1 MKKLA
6 VFILTLLLLLNITAC
21 DNNLPAEE
29 EDKSNDIVILFTSDV
44 HGAIDSG
51 WTYSGID
58 VLRRQLI
65 AKGCKVIL
73 VDNGDA
79 IQGEILATMTSGSAV
94 IELMNALGYDI
105 ATIGNHEFD
114 YGMDRFL
121 ELAEMADFLT

>member
-79 IQGEILATMTSGSAV
+79 IKEKYLPQ
-94 IELMNALGYDI
+94 
-105 ATIGNHEFD
+105 
-114 YGMDRFL
+114 
-121 ELAEMADFLT
+121 